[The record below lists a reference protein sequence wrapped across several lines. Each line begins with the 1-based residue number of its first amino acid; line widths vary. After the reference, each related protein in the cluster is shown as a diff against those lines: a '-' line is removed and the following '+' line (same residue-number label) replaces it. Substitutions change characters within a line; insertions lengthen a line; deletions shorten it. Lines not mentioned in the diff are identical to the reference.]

1 VTAATTQAPPALALA
16 DTGAPIL
23 SIQGV
28 KTYYGNI
35 IALRGVDIEVREGQ
49 IVTLIGANGAGK
61 STLMMT
67 IFGNPRARE
76 GRVIYDG
83 RDITDLPTHEIARLR
98 IAQSPEGRRIF
109 SRMTVLENLQ
119 MGAQISGDRHFA
131 EDLAYIF
138 DLFPRLKERQHQR
151 GGTLSGGE
159 QQMLAIARA
168 LMSRPRLLLLD
179 EPSLGLAP
187 LVARQIFEIIGE
199 LNRQTGLSVLLVEQN
214 AFHALK
220 LAHRGYVLVNGE
232 IAMSGTGREL
242 LARPEIR
249 AAYLEGGPKEAAP

>member
-1 VTAATTQAPPALALA
+1 VSTPL
-16 DTGAPIL
+16 L
-23 SIQGV
+23 SVRGV
-28 KTYYGNI
+28 KTFYGRVM
-35 IALRGVDIEVREGQ
+35 ALKGVDIDVNEGE

-67 IFGNPRARE
+67 ICGNPRARE
-76 GRVIYDG
+76 GAIVFDG
-83 RDITDLPTHEIARLR
+83 EDITTLPTHEIARRKL
-98 IAQSPEGRRIF
+98 AQSPEGRRIF

-119 MGAQISGDRHFA
+119 MGSTVSDAAHFDQ
-131 EDLAYIF
+131 DLERVLV
-138 DLFPRLKERQHQR
+138 LFPRLKERIGQR

-187 LVARQIFEIIGE
+187 LIVRQIFDAIRM
-199 LNRQTGLSVLLVEQN
+199 LNRQERLTVFLVEQN

-220 LAHRGYVLVNGE
+220 LAHRGYVMVNGR
-232 IAMSGTGREL
+232 ITLSGSGKEL
-242 LARPEIR
+242 LERPEVKS
-249 AAYLEGGPKEAAP
+249 AYLEGGR

>member
-1 VTAATTQAPPALALA
+1 MSAL
-16 DTGAPIL
+16 L
-23 SIQGV
+23 SVRGV
-28 KTYYGNI
+28 ETYYGNI
-35 IALRGVDIEVREGQ
+35 IALRGVDVEVERGE

-67 IFGNPRARE
+67 ICGSPQARA
-76 GRVIYDG
+76 GSIVYDG
-83 RDITDLPTHEIARLR
+83 TDITTMPTHEIIRLG

-109 SRMTVLENLQ
+109 PRMSVLENLQ
-119 MGAQISGDRHFA
+119 MGASLVDPKHFDD
-131 EDLAYIF
+131 DLRRVY
-138 DLFPRLKERQHQR
+138 DLFPRLRERAPQR

-187 LVARQIFEIIGE
+187 LIVKQIFDAIRE
-199 LNRQTGLSVLLVEQN
+199 LNRNDGLTVFLVEQN

-220 LAHRGYVLVNGE
+220 LAHRGYVMVNGK
-232 IAMSGTGREL
+232 ITMSGAGAEL
-242 LARPEIR
+242 LKREEVR
-249 AAYLEGGPKEAAP
+249 AAYLEGGRH